1 MLFPKGVAHMN
12 WAKLLRRVLALC
24 LATAAA
30 WLLCVTGDADA
41 TTQSVFSPPEGKT
54 AADNGGL
61 GVWEKLIVR
70 QSPYLKAGQVLTGMA
85 AAADDASAETGD
97 DGEAGELLWVAPKV
111 GQSGGET
118 ADAEDEPSLPS
129 VQPQAQKVIAQ
140 TLLPATDGSY
150 PSAGGVFLYNR
161 TNQAVDMEAL
171 ATAEI
176 TLNRG
181 QIGPQILIIHTHAT
195 ESYTKTEQEN
205 YQESDPY
212 RTTDD
217 AHNVVRVGDEMAA
230 VFAQAGLNVLHDR
243 TLHDYPN
250 YNGAYT
256 RSRETVERY
265 LEAYP
270 SISVVLDVH
279 RDAIM
284 GENDAIY
291 KVMTKADVEENCAQ
305 VMLVVGTEEGGGSHP
320 NWRQNLAFAM
330 ALERQMN
337 LDKPT
342 LARPITLRKSHYNQ
356 QLSVGSLLVEVGTH
370 GNTLEE
376 AVNAARAF
384 AESAAPVIAGLLA

>member
-1 MLFPKGVAHMN
+1 MKWV
-12 WAKLLRRVLALC
+12 KLLRRALALF
-24 LATAAA
+24 LAAVAV
-30 WLLCVTGDADA
+30 WLLCVPGDAGA
-41 TTQSVFSPPEGKT
+41 TTQRVFTPNGSAK
-54 AADNGGL
+54 AADGGL
-61 GVWEKLIVR
+61 GVWERLIVC
-70 QSPYLKAGQVLTGMA
+70 QSPYLKAGQVLVGTQREDSVS
-85 AAADDASAETGD
+85 AADPKNETK
-97 DGEAGELLWVAPKV
+97 ELGELLWTDR
-111 GQSGGET
+111 GEEST
-118 ADAEDEPSLPS
+118 GVSTAEDDTPLPS
-129 VQPQAQKVIAQ
+129 AAPQSQNVIAQ
-140 TLLPATDGSY
+140 TLLPASDGSY
-150 PSAGGVFLYNR
+150 PSSGGVFLYNR
-161 TNQAVDMEAL
+161 TNQTVDMEAL
-171 ATAEI
+171 AQADI
-176 TLNRG
+176 TLNG
-181 QIGPQILIIHTHAT
+181 DKIGPQILIIHTHAT
-195 ESYTKTEQEN
+195 ESYTKSGQDS

-230 VFAQAGLNVLHDR
+230 AFAQAGLNVLHDR

-265 LEAYP
+265 LEQYP

-284 GENDAIY
+284 GENNTIY
-291 KVMTKADVEENCAQ
+291 KVVARESVAENCAQ
-305 VMLVVGTEEGGGSHP
+305 VMLVVGTEEAGGSHP

-330 ALERQMN
+330 ALERQLN
-337 LDKPT
+337 IDKPT

-384 AESAAPVIAGLLA
+384 AESAAPVISELLESK

>member
-1 MLFPKGVAHMN
+1 MN
-12 WAKLLRRVLALC
+12 WVKLLRRALALF
-24 LATAAA
+24 LATMAV
-30 WLLCVTGDADA
+30 WLLCVTGGTNA
-41 TTQSVFSPPEGKT
+41 TATRLFTPPGEGNDIT
-54 AADNGGL
+54 YNSQL
-61 GVWEKLIVR
+61 SIWEELIVR
-70 QSPYLKAGQVLTGMA
+70 QSPYLKAGQVVVGTKKA
-85 AAADDASAETGD
+85 NTDISTAEADQNEKKGTL
-97 DGEAGELLWVAPKV
+97 GELLWLSQEDNMAEY
-111 GQSGGET
+111 G
-118 ADAEDEPSLPS
+118 AEDDTPLPS
-129 VQPQAQKVIAQ
+129 AVPQAQNVIAQ

-150 PSAGGVFLYNR
+150 ANSGGVFLYNR

-171 ATAEI
+171 AKADI
-176 TLNRG
+176 HLSG
-181 QIGPQILIIHTHAT
+181 DKMGPQILIIHTHAT
-195 ESYTKTEQEN
+195 ESYTKAGQDN

-230 VFAQAGLNVLHDR
+230 AFAQAGLNVLHDR

-284 GENDAIY
+284 GENDTIY
-291 KVMTKADVEENCAQ
+291 KVVTKKDVAEDCAQ

-320 NWRQNLAFAM
+320 NWRQNLSFAM
-330 ALERQMN
+330 ALEKQLNQDM
-337 LDKPT
+337 PT

-384 AESAAPVIAGLLA
+384 AESAAPVISSLLG